1 MLDCVCCLHFV
12 VMFFTFHFFVLFT
25 FIFVYNHGLWEQF
38 SLLCISV
45 HIPLSVRWLFPQRA
59 QTNNWGRFSEAATT
73 GGPSSLHSPPNCLFF
88 TKRTPR
94 MNTTNASTTTTMSPL
109 VPRQLQER
117 QCQWRQQQ
125 ERERIKTKRQ
135 WGCHLWRGGPFQ
147 SSVSLLCLLSY
158 LLANGFFLFFL
169 QISHLY
175 FGIFFVCPTF
185 ILIWVP
191 V

>member
-125 ERERIKTKRQ
+125 ERERIKTKKTMRLSSLTR
-135 WGCHLWRGGPFQ
+135 WPFLNCQ
-147 SSVSLLCLLSY
+147 SLCCVCSPICWPMVSFYFFYKFHICISSFAPLS
-158 LLANGFFLFFL
+158 F
-169 QISHLY
+169 
-175 FGIFFVCPTF
+175 
-185 ILIWVP
+185 
-191 V
+191 